1 LDTAAAQ
8 KRGEPT
14 PDQRDAKLYQD
25 WYQRLQQKKPGVS
38 ETAGV
43 GVIANKKQAKDP
55 RYSMSLTK
63 DVRPGAV
70 QKSLRAFKLAESDLG
85 KFHKTLGQ
93 SIQDRAAKMQA
104 DLAIAQAQNPEQWQW
119 KQGDIVFSPRTGKSY
134 SILGTLLDP
143 RHGAMYYYGKGEEGD
158 DNFERGRFIA
168 NKAHETLKKLNE
180 VKLKNKY
187 SVKCNDQ
194 DHDCNDLDH
203 AINKARSLLSQHA
216 GKTAIIKQN
225 DEPVFTWKLGSRLT
239 PVGLNSDS
247 ALSESEEFLVLYVN
261 GKPQAK
267 FKDPQEASH
276 NLENLK
282 NKFPDRR
289 FELKTEMLEAHI
301 AEGLKDPK
309 DNPCWKGYYPVG
321 TKKKNG
327 RTVPNCVPKPKNKG

>member
-1 LDTAAAQ
+1 VPAAAI
-8 KRGEPT
+8 KRNYPVPMEMIKTGGT
-14 PDQRDAKLYQD
+14 
-25 WYQRLQQKKPGVS
+25 VS

-43 GVIANKKQAKDP
+43 GVIANKKQARDP
-55 RYSMSLTK
+55 RYSMGLTK

-70 QKSLRAFKLAESDLG
+70 QRSLKAFNLAEGDLNQFHKSLG
-85 KFHKTLGQ
+85 H
-93 SIQDRAAKMQA
+93 SIRDRAAQMQA
-104 DLAIAQAQNPEQWQW
+104 DLAIARAKNPEQWRW
-119 KQGDIVFSPRTGKSY
+119 KEGDIVYSPKTGKSY
-134 SILGTLLDP
+134 KILGTSLNK
-143 RHGAMYYYGKGEEGD
+143 RHGPMYNYGKGEDGD
-158 DNFERGRFIA
+158 RNYERGSFIA

-180 VKLKNKY
+180 VNVKNNF

-194 DHDCNDLDH
+194 EHACNDLDH
-203 AINKARSLLSQHA
+203 AINKARRILSLNP

-225 DEPVFTWKLGSRLT
+225 NEPVFTWKLGSRLT
-239 PVGLNSDS
+239 TVGLNSDS

-261 GKPQAK
+261 GNPQAK

-276 NLENLK
+276 NLENLR
-282 NKFPDRR
+282 NKFPDRQ

-327 RTVPNCVPKPKNKG
+327 RTVPNCVPKAKK